1 MGVREMVRFLEQW
14 QMDAG
19 DLHRPFQMHQSFLW
33 PSTRSP
39 GQWPVWWLCALAH
52 RGQCPPFGPRPRTC
66 APATVSRERPV
77 PTAVCRWLFPAWQRR
92 KCGNGRRP
100 GSQSGLITLKIWQEV
115 LENLLVYWPIVHE
128 KRHAIQIQC
137 HPPPH
142 ALSPPILTKIRI
154 QAATSHPASQAI
166 LTGYTP
172 GYQGNREEQRTWW
185 PTDQIRA
192 KSF

>member
-1 MGVREMVRFLEQW
+1 MGVREIDRFLEQW
-14 QMDAG
+14 QMVAR
-19 DLHRPFQMHQSFLW
+19 DLHRPFQMHHSFSVAIYAVPGSMAGVAVVCAGPSRATPSLW
-33 PSTRSP
+33 AAATYLR
-39 GQWPVWWLCALAH
+39 
-52 RGQCPPFGPRPRTC
+52 
-66 APATVSRERPV
+66 TVSRERSV
-77 PTAVCRWLFPAWQRR
+77 PTAVCRWLFPACQRR
-92 KCGNGRRP
+92 KCGNGRRS
-100 GSQSGLITLKIWQEV
+100 GSQSGLMTLKIWQEV
-115 LENLLVYWPIVHE
+115 LENLLVYWPVVPE

-137 HPPPH
+137 YPPPH

-154 QAATSHPASQAI
+154 QVATSHPTSQAI